1 MPLSESGD
9 STEEDGDDLLH
20 NQPPTQ
26 EIPTQG
32 GGSSQ
37 SKSDRIWKLE
47 NAEMRIL
54 GN

>member
-1 MPLSESGD
+1 M
-9 STEEDGDDLLH
+9 EEDGDDHALDLA
-20 NQPPTQ
+20 PSQ